1 MRFLF
6 LHPNFPAQ
14 FRHLAVEIAKQEQHQ
29 VVFGTARVDGSLPGV
44 HKEIYAPNREVRP
57 ETHNYIKPLASAVL
71 QGQAVPRPAP
81 GAAAVADRLCGDL
94 ARAARAGHGRP
105 AAVAGGAGGVARGR
119 GAAALAVQR
128 PQVQLSARR

>member
-29 VVFGTARVDGSLPGV
+29 VVFGTARVEGSLPGV

-57 ETHNYIKPLASAVL
+57 ETHNYIKPLATAVL
-71 QGQAVPRPAP
+71 QGQAVYRIADKLKSQGFIPDIVYGHSGWGCGCPSPAKASEGFA
-81 GAAAVADRLCGDL
+81 GAQDRRSPDYRRKDQRQLDL
-94 ARAARAGHGRP
+94 R
-105 AAVAGGAGGVARGR
+105 
-119 GAAALAVQR
+119 
-128 PQVQLSARR
+128 